1 MSQTPF
7 AHEKKR
13 ESIVSGGFVPVP
25 LPLIGAA
32 CGLLAALSVRMNVA
46 ERAPDAV
53 GVNVIDTLQLVPG
66 GSVRPE
72 QPSLT
77 CVKSSGFA
85 PRALLRC

>member
-1 MSQTPF
+1 
-7 AHEKKR
+7 
-13 ESIVSGGFVPVP
+13 
-25 LPLIGAA
+25 
-32 CGLLAALSVRMNVA
+32 MNVA
-46 ERAPDAV
+46 QRAPDAV